1 MLIDWFTVVAQIVNF
16 AILLLLLRRFLYR
29 PILRAMQEREQKIVA
44 RLQEAERIQ
53 AEADRLAEEY
63 RRKHQEIDTARQ
75 QLLTAAREE
84 AERTRA
90 EQLRRIRAETDEVR
104 RRWHHAVQNEKADF
118 LGDLK
123 RRAAA
128 QTHAVMR
135 NALAD
140 LAGVD
145 LERHVVRRFVEQL
158 RTLDDNM
165 RRVMAGQ
172 DNDAQADPDPQP
184 IIVCSAFELS
194 NDLRQAVEQG
204 IHEHIADNADIARRR
219 VIFTVEPELLCG
231 IELRTPGYKIAWS
244 LESYLDALEEHMSA
258 VFDRLVESHPADAAA
273 GKHVG
278 KDVGHA

>member
-1 MLIDWFTVVAQIVNF
+1 MLIDWFTVVAQIINF

-29 PILRAMQEREQKIVA
+29 PILRAMQEREQTIVA
-44 RLQEAERIQ
+44 RLQEAQRIQ
-53 AEADRLAEEY
+53 AEAERLAEEY

-135 NALAD
+135 RALAD
-140 LAGVD
+140 LAGAD
-145 LERHVVRRFVEQL
+145 LEQLIVRRFVDQL
-158 RTLDDNM
+158 RALDDDT
-165 RRVMAGQ
+165 RRVMAGPTH
-172 DNDAQADPDPQP
+172 DASDEADPSPLT
-184 IIVCSAFELS
+184 VCSAFELS
-194 NDLRQAVEQG
+194 SELRQAVERG
-204 IHEHIADNADIARRR
+204 IHEHLAGNRR

-231 IELRTPGYKIAWS
+231 IELRTSDFKIAWS
-244 LESYLDALEEHMSA
+244 LESYLNALEEHMSA
-258 VFDRLVESHPADAAA
+258 VFDRLVESQPAEATGGRHVSKDA
-273 GKHVG
+273 GHV
-278 KDVGHA
+278 